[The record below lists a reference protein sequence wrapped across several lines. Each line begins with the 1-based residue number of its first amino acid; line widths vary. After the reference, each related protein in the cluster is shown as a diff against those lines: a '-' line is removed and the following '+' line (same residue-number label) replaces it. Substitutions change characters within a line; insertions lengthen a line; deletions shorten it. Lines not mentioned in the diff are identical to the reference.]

1 MTTGVTREGLRYGV
15 KRSGSAVAYCAL
27 SIRCGTRDED
37 GYPEGIAH
45 FTEHTLFKGTQKKK
59 ASAINSYL
67 DRLGGE
73 LNAYTTKEEIVIHAT
88 VLKEDLN
95 KASGLLMELATQAT
109 FPDDEVKTERG
120 VIIDEIISYKDSPA
134 DDVYDRFEEALF
146 KGHPL
151 GRAILGTAASVRK
164 ITPAQLRKFVA
175 ERFIPTSMA
184 FTIVADIDEKKLEAS
199 IHRLSSKFFPVT
211 PAPVIPK
218 PVILGRQAEDLKNR
232 LPSRHPWACP
242 EDLKN
247 GPFNIIEDKKKHEA
261 NVVLGALAPS
271 LYDTK
276 DRMTAILLA
285 NLLGGPASNSMLG
298 SALREKNGWV
308 YSVECSYT
316 PYADTGIFAL
326 SFGCDRPNLDR
337 CSATITRILNKLRA
351 EPLSS
356 RRLAAARK
364 QLLGQIAI
372 SSDNGEAECLSM
384 GKSLLSWGRIS
395 TPEEIRT
402 SISAITP
409 DDLLTL
415 SRRLFAPSS
424 LSRLIFL

>member
-1 MTTGVTREGLRYGV
+1 M
-15 KRSGSAVAYCAL
+15 
-27 SIRCGTRDED
+27 
-37 GYPEGIAH
+37 
-45 FTEHTLFKGTQKKK
+45 FKGTQKKK
-59 ASAINSYL
+59 SSAINSYL

-88 VLKEDLN
+88 VLKEDLS

-218 PVILGRQAEDLKNR
+218 PVILGRHA
-232 LPSRHPWACP
+232 

-247 GPFNIIEDKKKHEA
+247 GPFNIIEDKKNHEA

-316 PYADTGIFAL
+316 PYADTGIFAI

-337 CSATITRILNKLRA
+337 CSATITRILNKLMA